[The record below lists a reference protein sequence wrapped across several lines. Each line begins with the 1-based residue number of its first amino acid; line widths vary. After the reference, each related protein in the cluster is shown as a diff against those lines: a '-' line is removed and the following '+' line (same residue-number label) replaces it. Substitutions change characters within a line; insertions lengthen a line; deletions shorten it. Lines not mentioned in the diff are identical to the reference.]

1 MLSIIVAAIALA
13 IAIAINS
20 RNQRFKDEKYD
31 IDIAVNIWEDGYKDD
46 THSWNPVIF
55 NNDYQQ
61 FPISESNNPDFSGR
75 YKSLN
80 SYNVVKYHSDDIKNI
95 IHNQTQIIIRD
106 PDNGEFNL
114 TSPITINF
122 PSNYSLTLNDIPF
135 YSRIRSER
143 SSKDWNLNRVGVW
156 NSTDGICYV
165 FKQLTH
171 LCLIIN
177 HDNFPYLIHNYTTFP
192 CDEINRSYASF
203 VFYGWTDPDSNPSF
217 SNFKSQYNMSLT
229 IRSSKDPYVVGYTT
243 VDIVKDKENNKK
255 LLWGLLLGFGCIL
268 LLIIPIK
275 LINTEDEYVPY
286 SNKDNVK
293 FMKRM

>member
-1 MLSIIVAAIALA
+1 MLSIIVSAIALA

-95 IHNQTQIIIRD
+95 IHNQTQSIIRD

-143 SSKDWNLNRVGVW
+143 SSKD
-156 NSTDGICYV
+156 
-165 FKQLTH
+165 
-171 LCLIIN
+171 
-177 HDNFPYLIHNYTTFP
+177 
-192 CDEINRSYASF
+192 
-203 VFYGWTDPDSNPSF
+203 
-217 SNFKSQYNMSLT
+217 
-229 IRSSKDPYVVGYTT
+229 
-243 VDIVKDKENNKK
+243 
-255 LLWGLLLGFGCIL
+255 
-268 LLIIPIK
+268 
-275 LINTEDEYVPY
+275 
-286 SNKDNVK
+286 
-293 FMKRM
+293 